1 MDRSV
6 GSPRTRS
13 VVEILGP
20 GFSVFGLPR
29 RRLLFYHPPQPSTN
43 SYSYFLFAVRLTGR
57 SKADDGSATYN
68 GCFILKKEGSAYSAC
83 CHAKEGAYF
92 HLL

>member
-13 VVEILGP
+13 ILGIRGP
-20 GFSVFGLPR
+20 GVSVFGLPLR
-29 RRLLFYHPPQPSTN
+29 RPLFYHPPQPSTS
-43 SYSYFLFAVRLTGR
+43 SYSYFLVAVKLTGR
-57 SKADDGSATYN
+57 YKADDGSATYN
-68 GCFILKKEGSAYSAC
+68 GCFILKKEGSVYSAC